1 LNYFFGNQML
11 IFNYAAKKV
20 FLAIKYF
27 HFSKMDKKNVQF
39 SIFKKTFPKN
49 NQKSLL
55 HV

>member
-1 LNYFFGNQML
+1 ML
-11 IFNYAAKKV
+11 IFNYAAKIS

-27 HFSKMDKKNVQF
+27 DFSKLDKKNVQF

-49 NQKSLL
+49 IQKSLL